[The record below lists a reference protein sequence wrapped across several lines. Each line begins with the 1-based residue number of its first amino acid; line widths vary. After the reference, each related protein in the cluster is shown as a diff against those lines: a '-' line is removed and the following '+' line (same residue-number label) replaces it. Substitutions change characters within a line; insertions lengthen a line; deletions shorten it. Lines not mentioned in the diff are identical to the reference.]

1 MGDQQS
7 LLTQGMGGDHGVQ
20 DTDGPTSPLQVSA
33 GFAVSLMNTG
43 CKTQG
48 VALLNKCRMVDLG
61 ARSAVCAGEVCEGV
75 FA

>member
-7 LLTQGMGGDHGVQ
+7 LLAPGMGSDHGVQ
-20 DTDGPTSPLQVSA
+20 GPDGPTSPLQVSA

-48 VALLNKCRMVDLG
+48 VALLNKCRMMDLA
-61 ARSAVCAGEVCEGV
+61 ARSTVCVGEVCEGV
-75 FA
+75 